1 MSGAICFAGYF
12 GGLGDLEHALWRTQ
26 RLHLVGKTRD
36 APFPISIVLVS
47 HDRHLVDRVATSII
61 GLSGDGRVTTYA
73 DYTQWEIDRRE
84 SLLGRRT
91 GISSAAPSEKK
102 GEILSHTERK
112 ELAALERKLS
122 KLDDQIASM
131 KKALEAP
138 EVASNG
144 AELSKRWETIAE
156 REAEY
161 ATLLGRWEELEA
173 RNS

>member
-1 MSGAICFAGYF
+1 
-12 GGLGDLEHALWRTQ
+12 
-26 RLHLVGKTRD
+26 
-36 APFPISIVLVS
+36 
-47 HDRHLVDRVATSII
+47 
-61 GLSGDGRVTTYA
+61 
-73 DYTQWEIDRRE
+73 
-84 SLLGRRT
+84 
-91 GISSAAPSEKK
+91 
-102 GEILSHTERK
+102 
-112 ELAALERKLS
+112 
-122 KLDDQIASM
+122 M